1 MKVIFL
7 VHQFFPEFQAGK
19 EKFVFNMAY
28 MSQKNGN
35 KVKIITY
42 SLGEISSFPYR
53 FGGILYKEY
62 YYQGIPI
69 IAWRYE
75 REPSDLH
82 YKIDMN
88 IDLTFPLEIL
98 KREKPDLIH
107 VGHLMRVFPFIPVA
121 WQQDIPYILTLTDF
135 HLICPRIILAPTPDS
150 LCPGPDHGR
159 NCYNFCSGLPKQFI
173 DERLSLSTSIIQR
186 ATAVFS
192 PSLFLARIFENEIDN
207 LKVNINPHGFRQSH
221 IQFHHQMYEKGD
233 HIRFGFIGNLSPHK
247 GTHVLINAFKS
258 LNSKAASLLIFGTG
272 EKAYQEKLVEMSRGA
287 NVMFMGAFQAIEL
300 GRVFKQIDVLVTPS
314 ICYENYPFVIS
325 EAFASLVPV
334 IASNLGGMAER
345 IQDNINGYL
354 FKAGDPCDLATK
366 LRQVINDPGM
376 LNSMKEY
383 IRLKV
388 VLPSIEQEAYCY
400 QQMYQRIIAERI

>member
-1 MKVIFL
+1 
-7 VHQFFPEFQAGK
+7 
-19 EKFVFNMAY
+19 
-28 MSQKNGN
+28 
-35 KVKIITY
+35 
-42 SLGEISSFPYR
+42 
-53 FGGILYKEY
+53 
-62 YYQGIPI
+62 
-69 IAWRYE
+69 
-75 REPSDLH
+75 
-82 YKIDMN
+82 
-88 IDLTFPLEIL
+88 
-98 KREKPDLIH
+98 
-107 VGHLMRVFPFIPVA
+107 
-121 WQQDIPYILTLTDF
+121 
-135 HLICPRIILAPTPDS
+135 
-150 LCPGPDHGR
+150 
-159 NCYNFCSGLPKQFI
+159 
-173 DERLSLSTSIIQR
+173 
-186 ATAVFS
+186 
-192 PSLFLARIFENEIDN
+192 
-207 LKVNINPHGFRQSH
+207 
-221 IQFHHQMYEKGD
+221 MYEKGD